1 MPEDARQSGL
11 LDVSANRAATKWS
24 KKALIGRLLWAFA
37 HPLFALSPRLLWG
50 WRRGLLRLFGAKIG
64 KQVHIYP
71 TARITIP
78 WNLTVGDQ
86 SAIGDRAIIYALGPI
101 TLGKQVTISQYAHL
115 CAGSHEFRKADVAL
129 TKPPITIEDGAWIAT
144 EAFVGPG
151 LTIGAYAVAGARA
164 VVTKDV
170 APNLIVGGN
179 PAKEIGRRDLQQD

>member
-1 MPEDARQSGL
+1 MAEKTPEGQ
-11 LDVSANRAATKWS
+11 LDITANRAASKWS
-24 KKALIGRLLWAFA
+24 TKAKIGRVLWGMASPF
-37 HPLFALSPRLLWG
+37 FALSPRLFWG
-50 WRRGLLRLFGAKIG
+50 WRRMLLRLFGAKIG

-101 TLGKQVTISQYAHL
+101 TLGKQVTVSQYAHL
-115 CAGSHEFRKADVAL
+115 CAGSHEFRQADVAL
-129 TKPPITIEDGAWIAT
+129 TKPPIKIEDGAWIAT

-151 LTIGAYAVAGARA
+151 LTVGAYAVAGARA

-170 APNLIVGGN
+170 PPNVIVGGN